1 MRYISGA
8 NLEFEKDLQD
18 NKVVVRGRDNLP
30 TVATGTTISF
40 GDMIENRG
48 RYSITMTVTKDFGSG
63 NVSKSVILNLGVM
76 ATIYKNFTGVVT
88 NQDLITKG
96 AGISGRIEKILISN
110 NNSSHKVNVTV
121 DLFDGGSN
129 TYTIIKLIEIPIGS
143 ALILNDNLSFDSEAF

>member
-1 MRYISGA
+1 
-8 NLEFEKDLQD
+8 
-18 NKVVVRGRDNLP
+18 
-30 TVATGTTISF
+30 
-40 GDMIENRG
+40 
-48 RYSITMTVTKDFGSG
+48 
-63 NVSKSVILNLGVM
+63 M

-129 TYTIIKLIEIPIGS
+129 TYTIVKLIEIPIGS
-143 ALILNDNLSFDSEAF
+143 ALILNDNLSFDSEAFSLRITTAGTSPDITVIIK

>member
-8 NLEFEKDLQD
+8 NLEFGKDLQD

-63 NVSKSVILNLGVM
+63 NVSKSVILNLV
-76 ATIYKNFTGVVT
+76 
-88 NQDLITKG
+88 
-96 AGISGRIEKILISN
+96 
-110 NNSSHKVNVTV
+110 
-121 DLFDGGSN
+121 
-129 TYTIIKLIEIPIGS
+129 
-143 ALILNDNLSFDSEAF
+143 